1 MIQECSLS
9 LRTIHH
15 SPNNRHTRQA
25 ASIKNVEEQVDR
37 QKQPDRRG
45 GGQMLTLPIFA
56 GRKIPPI
63 HSPIDPVEPRCV
75 STLWMALSC
84 QCLQQLFAGVDS
96 ERDEVDSE

>member
-1 MIQECSLS
+1 
-9 LRTIHH
+9 
-15 SPNNRHTRQA
+15 
-25 ASIKNVEEQVDR
+25 
-37 QKQPDRRG
+37 
-45 GGQMLTLPIFA
+45 MLTLPIFA